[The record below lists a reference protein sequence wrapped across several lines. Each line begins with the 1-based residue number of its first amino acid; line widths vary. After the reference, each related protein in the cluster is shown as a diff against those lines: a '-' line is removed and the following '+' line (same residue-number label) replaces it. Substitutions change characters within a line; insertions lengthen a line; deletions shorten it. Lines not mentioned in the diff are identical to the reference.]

1 MDNKKCVTGMNNTN
15 NTFPLWSLRS
25 FRFRITILLAFA
37 LCIEGLMRTNMNMAM
52 VCMVN
57 LTAVIKFEQPFTG
70 KCFLIV

>member
-1 MDNKKCVTGMNNTN
+1 MNDGKCVTSMNST

-25 FRFRITILLAFA
+25 VRLRITVLLAVA

-57 LTAVIKFEQPFTG
+57 LTAVMQLEQSFVGKFH
-70 KCFLIV
+70 